1 MSDTYWANR
10 PAADCAAEAER
21 KVEAWF
27 DHLTEEGP
35 LDLWRTALSEYYA
48 GRETAGDLGEAGE
61 QGEFTTVK
69 VNHLHNLV
77 EHTVTAIAG
86 QPVAWEC
93 QAVNSD
99 HESTAQTV
107 IGNALLESAAN
118 HKGLSVIDTKA
129 TRSAVLLSEGWGAA
143 YWDRTLGEPYA
154 PDGTSTLPTGEV
166 RYEFF
171 EPQDVVRDWTREKGH
186 NWFILQTF
194 EDKYD
199 LAATVQDPEIQ
210 KLILGLPTKVD
221 AAADRPRLQEIMDKS
236 SSWKDMSCEVP
247 VYELRHART
256 AACPQ
261 GRLLIYCSKD
271 VILKDGPLPYRDPY
285 VFELRPEDEMGSGQ
299 GYTSIFDLLAPQH
312 AINAGYSSALSTL
325 STFGHPVIW
334 GGPGGT
340 PPSVAEL
347 TGMTVLTSPSKPEGI
362 VLADPAA
369 IKAHLDFAQN
379 LTAQQ
384 EIISGV
390 NAVRRGNLD
399 STGKLS
405 GSAYALID
413 AKFLEYQ
420 AGLAKAHTTW
430 LERIGTATI
439 ELYQDFATVEMT
451 VQVAG
456 KSKRSEAQT
465 FTGGELKRIKRV
477 TVQKAN
483 PLTRTTS
490 GRLQLVEMLV
500 NMKVPL
506 KVEQIMLLL
515 ETGRFE
521 AVTEGKSRELDNVR
535 AENEV
540 LGAVTEQAPVGPPT
554 VDPMTGLP
562 MAGVPQTLPMLAGM
576 GVRALAIDN
585 HPLHIDE
592 HSAVIASPEA
602 RKNPAVVEAV
612 LAHIQEHIDLWTG
625 TDPRTLAARGIPPPP
640 MMGMPAVGP
649 DGQPLAPEGAPE
661 ANPSPEGAGNQP
673 NQPSMPKVAGTNE
686 QAPAPPAL

>member
-1 MSDTYWANR
+1 MDTYWANK

-21 KVEAWF
+21 KIDNWF
-27 DHLTEEGP
+27 EHITQEGP
-35 LDLWRTALSEYYA
+35 LDIWRGALGEFYA
-48 GRETAGDLGEAGE
+48 GRGTAGELGISGD
-61 QGEFTTVK
+61 QDEFTTIK

-86 QPVAWEC
+86 QPPAWEC

-107 IGNALLESAAN
+107 IGNALLESAAA

-129 TRSAVLLSEGWGAA
+129 TRSAVLLSEGWAAA
-143 YWDRTLGEPYA
+143 YWDRTLGDPFV
-154 PDGTSTLPTGEV
+154 PDGSTNATTGEI

-171 EPQDVVRDWTREKGH
+171 EPQDVIRDWTREKGH
-186 NWFILQTF
+186 SWYILQTF
-194 EDKYD
+194 EDKHD
-199 LAATVQDPEIQ
+199 LAAQFPDPEMQ
-210 KLILGLPTKVD
+210 KKILGLPSKID
-221 AAADRPRLQEIMDKS
+221 EAADRPRLSDISTKA
-236 SSWKDMSCEVP
+236 SSWKESSCEVA

-256 AACPQ
+256 KACPQ
-261 GRLLIYCSKD
+261 GRLLIFCDKD
-271 VILKDGPLPYRDPY
+271 VIIKDGPLPYRDPY
-285 VFELRPEDEMGSGQ
+285 VFELRPEDEMGTGQ

-347 TGMTVLTSPSKPEGI
+347 TGMTVLTSPQKPEGI

-369 IKAHLDFAQN
+369 VKAHLDFAQN

-390 NAVRRGNLD
+390 NAVKRGNLET
-399 STGKLS
+399 TGKLS

-430 LERIGTATI
+430 LERLGTATI
-439 ELYQDFATVEMT
+439 ELYQDFASVEMT

-465 FTGGELKRIKRV
+465 FTGGKLKRIKRV

-490 GRLQLVEMLV
+490 GRMQLVEMLV

-540 LGAVTEQAPVGPPT
+540 LGAITEQAPPSPPS
-554 VDPMTGLP
+554 VDPLSGLP
-562 MAGVPQTLPMLAGM
+562 VAGVPQTLPMLASM

-602 RKNPAVVEAV
+602 RKNPAIVEAV
-612 LAHIQEHIDLWTG
+612 LAHIQEHIDLWTQ
-625 TDPRTLAARGIPPPP
+625 TDPRTLAARGVPPPP
-640 MMGMPAVGP
+640 MMGAGPVDPATGLPMDPAAV
-649 DGQPLAPEGAPE
+649 PE
-661 ANPSPEGAGNQP
+661 ANPNPEGAGGQP
-673 NQPSMPKVAGTNE
+673 GMPQMPQVAGSSE
-686 QAPAPPAL
+686 RAPAPPSL